1 MLLGEDSRSNA
12 RSLTRHPLPICVVKH
27 LAEPLIFNGGR
38 NEIPDSLGA
47 LSAQLGRELVLH
59 RYSSEG
65 LIKAAAGVKSLTVQ
79 IERVAER
86 ARGGRRPL
94 SAGRLESL
102 PKVAVPSTPNK
113 RWYTQANV
121 GPAPSERSGHGLV
134 SVRSE
139 VVILGGENMSG
150 VRCDD
155 PGTIHILD
163 TSKLQQPVPPDAKQ
177 HPQERSGARKRSLE
191 ARAKRAEKWKTRK

>member
-86 ARGGRRPL
+86 ARD
-94 SAGRLESL
+94 
-102 PKVAVPSTPNK
+102 K

>member
-1 MLLGEDSRSNA
+1 MYVFD
-12 RSLTRHPLPICVVKH
+12 
-27 LAEPLIFNGGR
+27 GR
-38 NEIPDSLGA
+38 
-47 LSAQLGRELVLH
+47 
-59 RYSSEG
+59 
-65 LIKAAAGVKSLTVQ
+65 GVKGKKLGILASFKIT
-79 IERVAER
+79 
-86 ARGGRRPL
+86 
-94 SAGRLESL
+94 
-102 PKVAVPSTPNK
+102 NK

>member
-94 SAGRLESL
+94 SAGH
-102 PKVAVPSTPNK
+102 K